1 MRPPLPAVRLLNETF
16 EARRLQSARR
26 QQLCMR
32 GRGNFIMYYM
42 FCRDFYLLPLP
53 LPLCRLIC
61 AASAARLCAIYRPGY
76 TARGW
81 DIPPLRRLFL
91 QVRPRPR
98 KILPRRSKTVADARR
113 IGKTLRARNNYDIA
127 FGAVLHGAAENA
139 RNLLRSLPPLHSV
152 KMRPC
157 QFKLVHRY
165 ILCRGGRK
173 SCADGQKIFCIPP

>member
-61 AASAARLCAIYRPGY
+61 AASVARLCAIYRPGY

-98 KILPRRSKTVADARR
+98 KILPRRSKNCRR
-113 IGKTLRARNNYDIA
+113 RAPNRQNTA
-127 FGAVLHGAAENA
+127 CAE
-139 RNLLRSLPPLHSV
+139 LLRYRLRRSPARGSRKRAKFAPQSAPSSLCKNAALP
-152 KMRPC
+152 
-157 QFKLVHRY
+157 
-165 ILCRGGRK
+165 I
-173 SCADGQKIFCIPP
+173 